1 MKLMIDYKQLSK
13 ELYEALK
20 GVKNLIDDANNVVP
34 VNGYGVSV
42 SLAGKVLQKYE
53 ELTTRGTGRTTAL
66 YMKAITEAL
75 ENPGKSVEFID
86 HYPHNWMIAKQHE
99 DALKRIL
106 VKLHLDIIVQIKGQA
121 QVFLYN
127 KFGL

>member
-1 MKLMIDYKQLSK
+1 MIDYKQLAD

-53 ELTTRGTGRTTAL
+53 ELTTRRTGRTTAL
-66 YMKAITEAL
+66 YMKTITEAL
-75 ENPGKSVEFID
+75 ENPGKSVEFKD
-86 HYPHNWMIAKQHE
+86 HYPHNWMTAKQHE
-99 DALKRIL
+99 DALKSIL
-106 VKLHLDIIVQIKGQA
+106 VQLHLDIIVQTKGQA
-121 QVFLYN
+121 QIYLIN

>member
-1 MKLMIDYKQLSK
+1 MIDDGHYKQLS
-13 ELYEALK
+13 EDLYKTLK
-20 GVKNLIDDANNVVP
+20 DVYMYLPVDRRFPDIDIYISNIDDVIT
-34 VNGYGVSV
+34 
-42 SLAGKVLQKYE
+42 KYE
-53 ELTTRGTGRTTAL
+53 EATTRGTGRTTAL

-99 DALKRIL
+99 DALKSIL
-106 VKLHLDIIVQIKGQA
+106 VQLHLDIIVQIKGQA

>member
-1 MKLMIDYKQLSK
+1 MTDYKQLAD

-53 ELTTRGTGRTTAL
+53 EATTRRTGRTTAL
-66 YMKAITEAL
+66 YMKTITEAL

-86 HYPHNWMIAKQHE
+86 HYPHNWMTAKQHE
-99 DALKRIL
+99 DALKSIL
-106 VKLHLDIIVQIKGQA
+106 LKLHLDIIVQTKGQG
-121 QVFLYN
+121 QVYLYN

>member
-1 MKLMIDYKQLSK
+1 MTDYKQLSK

-20 GVKNLIDDANNVVP
+20 KANRYIANYDALER
-34 VNGYGVSV
+34 VSTT
-42 SLAGKVLQKYE
+42 LKKYE
-53 ELTTRGTGRTTAL
+53 EATTRGTGRTTAL

-86 HYPHNWMIAKQHE
+86 HYPHNQLIPLQHE
-99 DALKRIL
+99 HALRGIL
-106 VKLHLDIIVQIKGQA
+106 LKLNLNITVQTKGQA

>member
-1 MKLMIDYKQLSK
+1 MTDYKQLS
-13 ELYEALK
+13 EDLYDTLKRIKCFSASTLALE
-20 GVKNLIDDANNVVP
+20 IDNAI
-34 VNGYGVSV
+34 
-42 SLAGKVLQKYE
+42 QKYE
-53 ELTTRGTGRTTAL
+53 EATTRSTGRTTAL

-99 DALKRIL
+99 DALKSIL
-106 VKLHLDIIVQIKGQA
+106 VQLHLDIIVQTKGQA
-121 QVFLYN
+121 QVYLYN